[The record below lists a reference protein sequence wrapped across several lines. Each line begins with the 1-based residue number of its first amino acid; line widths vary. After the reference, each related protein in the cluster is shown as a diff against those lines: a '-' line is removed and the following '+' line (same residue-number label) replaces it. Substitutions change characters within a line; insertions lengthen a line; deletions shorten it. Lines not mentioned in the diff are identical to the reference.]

1 MFGRRRAAQPK
12 GQGAAAAKQV
22 TKTVPARL
30 HYCCTLSFGSD
41 VSHSTSWFQMGLF
54 LELDP
59 EQVMTEGNLDDP
71 DLEAELAAL
80 TGNAAGA
87 GGRVKPKGKS

>member
-1 MFGRRRAAQPK
+1 
-12 GQGAAAAKQV
+12 
-22 TKTVPARL
+22 
-30 HYCCTLSFGSD
+30 
-41 VSHSTSWFQMGLF
+41 MGLF

-59 EQVMTEGNLDDP
+59 EQVMEGNLDDP

-87 GGRVKPKGKS
+87 GGRAKPERKSWCSPFLLRVDLANSVIYGVNRLIEVST

>member
-1 MFGRRRAAQPK
+1 
-12 GQGAAAAKQV
+12 
-22 TKTVPARL
+22 
-30 HYCCTLSFGSD
+30 
-41 VSHSTSWFQMGLF
+41 MGLF

-59 EQVMTEGNLDDP
+59 EQVMTEDNLDDP

-87 GGRVKPKGKS
+87 GGRAKPKRKS

>member
-1 MFGRRRAAQPK
+1 
-12 GQGAAAAKQV
+12 
-22 TKTVPARL
+22 
-30 HYCCTLSFGSD
+30 
-41 VSHSTSWFQMGLF
+41 MGLF

-80 TGNAAGA
+80 TGNAAGP